1 MYFEWVILVFRLPQ
15 NSHVTKK
22 TNENARG
29 NLKMQ
34 ICHFVLFW
42 ACVQQ
47 KDGKLGQ
54 GRARGCF
61 QAATMCAR
69 GRLLRIICMTHF
81 SNAIS
86 QTPALPNKAA

>member
-42 ACVQQ
+42 ACGRQ
-47 KDGKLGQ
+47 KDGKLG
-54 GRARGCF
+54 
-61 QAATMCAR
+61 R
-69 GRLLRIICMTHF
+69 GRVWAF
-81 SNAIS
+81 SGCRDVREG
-86 QTPALPNKAA
+86 

>member
-1 MYFEWVILVFRLPQ
+1 MAG
-15 NSHVTKK
+15 VTKK

-42 ACVQQ
+42 ACGRQ
-47 KDGKLGQ
+47 KDGKLGRGGQ
-54 GRARGCF
+54 GRF
-61 QAATMCAR
+61 QAAAMRGDGAR
-69 GRLLRIICMTHF
+69 GGLLRIICMAHF